1 MPELTPRR
9 VLAGAALLTLLVA
22 AGFGMAQLD
31 LGAAVTAFTHAEPEM
46 LGAALALYLTSQTL
60 SGVMWGI
67 CQGAGGIR
75 IPMGT
80 TLGLHWITRA
90 SCELLPV
97 GLGEALRI
105 GIVRRHPD
113 GAKAGTLRITGGLA
127 GFKTMDAAVTAGAML
142 LLVLVLPLPG
152 HLANLRWPALAVVL
166 GLAALAVAAKLG
178 RAGRVVGL
186 ASRLVPSRLRGATGK
201 LGEGARVLGDG
212 EAARA
217 AAVAGTLAIVAR
229 IAFLAA
235 LLLALDLPPQA
246 APLAYAAIVLAGIV
260 PGAPGGAGTRE
271 VVLLPALAMAHGVSA
286 SHALAFG
293 MAIQATALVASLG
306 AGALALA
313 WLGPALVAGRR
324 APLEVDP
331 DTAVAPEPVA
341 VGEAA

>member
-1 MPELTPRR
+1 MPWLTPRR
-9 VLAGAALLTLLVA
+9 VVAGAALVALLVA

-46 LGAALALYLTSQTL
+46 LAAALALYLTSQTL

-75 IPMGT
+75 IAMGT

-97 GLGEALRI
+97 GLGEALRVA
-105 GIVRRHPD
+105 IVRRHPE
-113 GAKAGTLRITGGLA
+113 GAKAGTLRIAGGLA
-127 GFKTMDAAVTAGAML
+127 GFKAMDAAVTAGAML
-142 LLVLVLPLPG
+142 VLVLALPLPG
-152 HLANLRWPALAVVL
+152 PLAGLRWPAIAVAA
-166 GLAALAVAAKLG
+166 GIAALAVAARLG
-178 RAGRVVGL
+178 HAGRIT
-186 ASRLVPSRLRGATGK
+186 RLLPSRVRGITGR

-212 EAARA
+212 DAARA
-217 AAVAGTLAIVAR
+217 AAVAGTLAVVAR
-229 IAFLAA
+229 IGFLAA
-235 LLLALDLPPQA
+235 LLLALDLPPHA

-260 PGAPGGAGTRE
+260 PAAPGGAGTRE
-271 VVLLPALAMAHGVSA
+271 VVLLPALAMAHGIPA
-286 SHALAFG
+286 AHALAFG

-331 DTAVAPEPVA
+331 DTVVPGAAA
-341 VGEAA
+341 SEAA